1 MRELEWRAS
10 ILRAATGAGS
20 TRRTMSLDMHML
32 SCGVKKLSSRPHVTP
47 FQLTFFICQFE
58 QCQQCIFETFKQ

>member
-1 MRELEWRAS
+1 MRELQWHAS
-10 ILRAATGAGS
+10 TLRAAIGAGS

-32 SCGVKKLSSRPHVTP
+32 SRGVKKLSSRPHVTP
-47 FQLTFFICQFE
+47 FQLTFSLCQFE